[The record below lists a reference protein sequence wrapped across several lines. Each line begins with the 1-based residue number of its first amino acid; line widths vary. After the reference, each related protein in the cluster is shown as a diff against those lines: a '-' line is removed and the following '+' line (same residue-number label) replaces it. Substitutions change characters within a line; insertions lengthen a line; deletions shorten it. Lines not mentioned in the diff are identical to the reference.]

1 MASKSDF
8 TPVEWKRLVQSPL
21 LAGYAVSAADP
32 SGFIGLL
39 QEGFAAARMVSEARA
54 QPGDALVKSV
64 AEELSTSGGR
74 ADAREGVRT
83 IVQGAGLDEIKHRAL
98 ASLGQVAALLDARA
112 GEHAAP
118 FKSWLLDIAR
128 TVAQAGLEDTFLGFG
143 GIRMSEKEKATL
155 AEISHILGLEAPAA

>member
-64 AEELSTSGGR
+64 AEELSSSGGAPMR
-74 ADAREGVRT
+74 
-83 IVQGAGLDEIKHRAL
+83 
-98 ASLGQVAALLDARA
+98 ARA
-112 GEHAAP
+112 SARSFRAP
-118 FKSWLLDIAR
+118 VSTRSSIAR
-128 TVAQAGLEDTFLGFG
+128 SRLSDRSPPSSTRAPGSMPRRSNPGFSTLRARSRKPG
-143 GIRMSEKEKATL
+143 SKIRSSAS
-155 AEISHILGLEAPAA
+155 AVFG